1 MKQKIEDLLNLGL
14 DLEQFYCIT
23 LFYGIQLQ
31 GYASNSL
38 MNDLGKL
45 GYEFDFD
52 KENNWFQ
59 SIKENVKITLILNN

>member
-1 MKQKIEDLLNLGL
+1 MKKQIEELSNLGL
-14 DLEQFYCIT
+14 DLDKFYCVT

-45 GYEFDFD
+45 GYEFDYD

-59 SIKENVKITLILNN
+59 SIKENVKITLTLNN

>member
-1 MKQKIEDLLNLGL
+1 MKKKIEDLLNLDL
-14 DLEQFYCIT
+14 DLEQFYCVTI
-23 LFYGIQLQ
+23 FYGIQLQ

-52 KENNWFQ
+52 KENKWFI
-59 SIKENVKITLILNN
+59 SKKENVIITLTLTQ

>member
-1 MKQKIEDLLNLGL
+1 MENQIEKLLNLGL
-14 DLEQFYCIT
+14 DLNKFYCVT

-45 GYEFDFD
+45 GYQFDFD

-59 SIKENVKITLILNN
+59 SIKENVKITLTLNN